1 MIWQII
7 EIICMN
13 DIYKNRIRRLIGK
26 CGIRIS
32 RASSLRYAYDRENY
46 PSLSSIP
53 TPVIFDIGANIGQ
66 STLWYLKSFPA
77 ATVYA
82 FEPLPSVYKTLTANV
97 GTLKNVICIQKA
109 VGGRNEAIYIP
120 SINSDTIQ
128 TVQVLGIGGQ
138 SNQSDVKIEVLTIDR
153 FVDQRNIPVL
163 DIIKTD
169 TEGYDLDVLKGA
181 AGILK
186 QQRVKYVLSEVSIHE
201 GDSQHT
207 NLFVLRDFLKVFGYS
222 FCSFFDGYHD
232 ENGRIPYFNAL
243 FQAGD

>member
-1 MIWQII
+1 
-7 EIICMN
+7 MN
-13 DIYKNRIRRLIGK
+13 DIYKNTIRRLIGK
-26 CGIRIS
+26 CGMRIS

-46 PSLSSIP
+46 PLLSSTP
-53 TPVIFDIGANIGQ
+53 APVIFDVGANIGQ

-82 FEPLPSVYKTLTANV
+82 FEPLPSVYKTLAANV
-97 GTLKNVICIQKA
+97 GSLGNVTCIQKA
-109 VGGRNEAIYIP
+109 VGERNEAIYIP
-120 SINSDTIQ
+120 SIKSDTIQ
-128 TVQVLGIGGQ
+128 TVQVLGIAGQ
-138 SNQSDVKIEVLTIDR
+138 ANQADVKIEVLTIDR
-153 FVDQRNIPVL
+153 FVEQHDIPIL

-169 TEGYDLDVLKGA
+169 TEGYDLDVMKGA

-186 QQRVKYVLSEVSIHE
+186 QQRIKYVLSEVSIHE
-201 GDSQHT
+201 SDSQHT

>member
-1 MIWQII
+1 
-7 EIICMN
+7 MN
-13 DIYKNRIRRLIGK
+13 DIYKNIIRRLIGK
-26 CGIRIS
+26 CGIRVS
-32 RASSLRYAYDRENY
+32 RASSLRYAYDRANY
-46 PSLSSIP
+46 PLLSRTP
-53 TPVIFDIGANIGQ
+53 TPVIFDVGANIGQ

-82 FEPLPSVYKTLTANV
+82 FEPLPSVYKTLAANV
-97 GTLKNVICIQKA
+97 GTLENVICIQKA
-109 VGGRNEAIYIP
+109 VGERNEVIYIP
-120 SINSDTIQ
+120 SIKSDTIQ
-128 TVQVLGIGGQ
+128 TVRVLGLACQ
-138 SNQSDVKIEVLTIDR
+138 ASQADVKIEVLTIDR
-153 FVDQRNIPVL
+153 FVEQQDIPIL

-186 QQRVKYVLSEVSIHE
+186 QQRIKYVLSEVSIHE
-201 GDSQHT
+201 SDSQHT

-243 FQAGD
+243 FHAGD